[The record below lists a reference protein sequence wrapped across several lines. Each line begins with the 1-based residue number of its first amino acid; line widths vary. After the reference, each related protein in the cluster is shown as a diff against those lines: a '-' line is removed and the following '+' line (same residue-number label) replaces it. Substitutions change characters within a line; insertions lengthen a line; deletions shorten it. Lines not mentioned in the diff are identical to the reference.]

1 LKLSIRRAK
10 NKDLDDIV
18 QIERIAFSHN
28 SFSRRAIRYHISN
41 NLVLIALHNNKA
53 CGMIIASSLSKKR
66 KIRIYSIAVHPD
78 FKNNG
83 IAIKLMEK
91 MERISKAETI
101 ILEVDSDNNAAIG
114 LYKKLNFFQFSTYKH
129 YYGNNM
135 HAIRMKKIFN

>member
-1 LKLSIRRAK
+1 
-10 NKDLDDIV
+10 
-18 QIERIAFSHN
+18 
-28 SFSRRAIRYHISN
+28 
-41 NLVLIALHNNKA
+41 
-53 CGMIIASSLSKKR
+53 MIIASSLSKKR